1 MKQPRREQDGRRPMR
16 WWGVAAV
23 ALAVLLSMA
32 VSLGGE
38 FVWDDRPLI
47 LENPLV
53 QDAGRAGELLTRG
66 FWESDDGHDRFR
78 SFFRPIISLSYAI
91 DYAIWGANPIGFHLT
106 NLLLHFAVC
115 LLVLRIALDE
125 RLSRLPALSAA
136 ILFAIHPVHVESVAW
151 ISGRTDLIATAL
163 ALCAFIQFRRERYR
177 IAALI
182 YFFALCSKE
191 AVVMLPVI
199 AAVWLLWNSG
209 RSKLRVREAL
219 PAMLP
224 LLLALFGYML
234 FRSAAMGSEADPLYT
249 LSLQGFAA
257 TTLFVVARYVTLL
270 ILPLA
275 LDAHYPYTALES
287 IADPKALIGLAMVSL
302 LGIAAVRLYRLDRR
316 ALSWLVWTLSALAPV
331 LAFGRFGDVLLADRF
346 LYFPSV
352 GFAILFGYGLQA
364 LPATL
369 AKSLRPN
376 SPLRS
381 GQLQLALLLI
391 VASTLCLLSVRQSL
405 VWRSDHT
412 LFGAMLKSSPESALV
427 QNNYGLALYHRGE
440 LRAATEHFEQAV
452 ELAPGYAMAHNNLAA
467 ALHRAGDSQRALA
480 HYGRAL
486 DSAPGLMMAGANRG
500 HLLVESGRTDDGL
513 KLLRRTAEL
522 HPQSTAALYALAD
535 GLLLADRA
543 HEALPV
549 VDRLQG
555 VDADF
560 VESHYLR
567 GKVLASQGRSQE
579 AAEQMRLYLSAVG
592 DRVDGARGRRL
603 DLARAIIANSPT

>member
-1 MKQPRREQDGRRPMR
+1 MR

-53 QDAGRAGELLTRG
+53 QEADRAGELLTRG

-125 RLSRLPALSAA
+125 RLSRVPAISAA
-136 ILFAIHPVHVESVAW
+136 VLFAVHPVHVESVAW

-163 ALCAFIQFRRERYR
+163 ALFAFIQFRRERYR
-177 IAALI
+177 LAALI

-191 AVVMLPVI
+191 AIVMLPAI
-199 AAVWLLWNSG
+199 AGVWLLWNSG
-209 RSKLRVREAL
+209 RSKLRIREAL
-219 PAMLP
+219 SAMLP
-224 LLLALFGYML
+224 FAFALFGYMI
-234 FRSAAMGSEADPLYT
+234 FRSAAMGAEAEPLYT
-249 LSLQGFAA
+249 LSLQGFVA
-257 TTLFVVARYVTLL
+257 TAMFVIARYVTLV
-270 ILPLA
+270 ILPLG
-275 LDAHYPYTALES
+275 LDAHYSYGAIES
-287 IADPKALIGLAMVSL
+287 IGDPKALIGVAMVSL
-302 LGIAAVRLYRLDRR
+302 LVIAALRLYRLDRR

-352 GFAILFGYGLQA
+352 GLAILFGFGLQA
-364 LPATL
+364 ALVTVEKTL
-369 AKSLRPN
+369 KQGSAV
-376 SPLRS
+376 RS
-381 GQLQLALLLI
+381 QRIQLAAMLI
-391 VASTLCLLSVRQSL
+391 VASTLCFLSVRQSL
-405 VWRSDHT
+405 VWRSDYT
-412 LFGAMLKSSPESALV
+412 LFGSMLKSSPDSALV

-440 LRAATEHFEQAV
+440 LRAATDHFERAV

-500 HLLVESGRTDDGL
+500 HLLVESGRTADGL

-522 HPQSTAALYALAD
+522 HPRSTAALYALAD

-549 VDRLQG
+549 VDTLQG

-560 VESHYLR
+560 VDTLYLR

-579 AAEQMRLYLSAVG
+579 AAEQMRLYLAAVG

-603 DLARAIIANSPT
+603 DLARSIIANSPT